1 MANQCIDLGARKTM
15 LSVAAAYEEM
25 AKLAEQ
31 RVKVSEAS

>member
-1 MANQCIDLGARKTM
+1 M